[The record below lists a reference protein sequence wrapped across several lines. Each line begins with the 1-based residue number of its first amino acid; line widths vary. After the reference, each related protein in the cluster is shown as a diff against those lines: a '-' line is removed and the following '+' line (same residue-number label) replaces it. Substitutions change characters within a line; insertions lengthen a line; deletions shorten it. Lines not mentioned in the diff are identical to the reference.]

1 MNLAEY
7 FSPKRPSLVKRL
19 TRLNLFV
26 LFVSMVSSYVLIAIV
41 LWLTARERQ
50 GDSAELSALQTAS
63 NVAAMLLFIDQSE
76 ADRELKLLSSR
87 RDLIAATIF
96 DAQGRTFASYAK
108 PIVPLDKQSREVIRQ
123 YQQLEIL
130 LQVPIYE
137 KNEFVGFLVVSE
149 KLHKLRNWFLQ
160 GLALMSAIMAVLYFF
175 SARILIKIQ
184 QKALNP
190 LVQLTELAEQ
200 VTTERDFS
208 LRAKVHQLDEIGRL
222 GQRINELL
230 KRIEIWQDEMS
241 NELENAHQTSEQ
253 LTQLALY
260 DNLTGLPNRLYFR
273 QLLSQMVSYSRQHN
287 QLLALLFIDL
297 DNFKY
302 VNDSYGHE
310 AGDALLILV
319 SQRLSE
325 ILRSEDKLCR
335 LGGDEFAL
343 LLPGQQHLEAT
354 KQLTHRLLEQIRKPL
369 VINDVVMPVGMSIGI
384 AFSPLHASEPNQL
397 LNLADEAMYVAK
409 RAGKND
415 FYVWQKK

>member
-1 MNLAEY
+1 
-7 FSPKRPSLVKRL
+7 
-19 TRLNLFV
+19 
-26 LFVSMVSSYVLIAIV
+26 MVSSYVLIAIV
-41 LWLTARERQ
+41 LWLTAKERQ

-130 LQVPIYE
+130 LQIPIYE

-175 SARILIKIQ
+175 SVRVLIKIQ

-200 VTTERDFS
+200 VATDRDFS
-208 LRAKVHQLDEIGRL
+208 IRAKVHQLDEIGRL

-241 NELENAHQTSEQ
+241 NELENAH
-253 LTQLALY
+253 
-260 DNLTGLPNRLYFR
+260 
-273 QLLSQMVSYSRQHN
+273 
-287 QLLALLFIDL
+287 
-297 DNFKY
+297 
-302 VNDSYGHE
+302 
-310 AGDALLILV
+310 
-319 SQRLSE
+319 
-325 ILRSEDKLCR
+325 C
-335 LGGDEFAL
+335 
-343 LLPGQQHLEAT
+343 
-354 KQLTHRLLEQIRKPL
+354 
-369 VINDVVMPVGMSIGI
+369 
-384 AFSPLHASEPNQL
+384 
-397 LNLADEAMYVAK
+397 
-409 RAGKND
+409 
-415 FYVWQKK
+415 